1 MPADRIAL
9 VRRGL
14 SLTWLTLGYNSLE
27 AVLALLFGVLA
38 GSIALE
44 GFGFDS
50 LIEVSA
56 SVAALWRLYA
66 DVDPARR
73 ANAERRTHQIIG
85 VLFLALAIYVSWQAA
100 TTLLTRTPPSESL
113 PGILLAAASLIVM
126 PVLARAKRQVAHAL
140 SSSALRAEAAQTSL
154 CAWLSA
160 ILLGGLAL
168 NALLGWWWADPIAA
182 LAMVPVM
189 LKEGR
194 EGLRGE
200 ACCDDC
206 HPAARDST

>member
-1 MPADRIAL
+1 MLADRTAL

-27 AVLALLFGVLA
+27 AVLALLFGALA

-56 SVAALWRLYA
+56 SVAALSRLHA
-66 DVDPARR
+66 DVDPSRR
-73 ANAERRTHQIIG
+73 AQAERRTHQIIG
-85 VLFLALAIYVSWQAA
+85 VSFLALAVYVSWQAA
-100 TTLLTRTPPSESL
+100 ATLLTRTPPSESL
-113 PGILLAAASLIVM
+113 PGMLLAVLSLIVM
-126 PVLARAKRQVAHAL
+126 PVLARAKRQVAQAL
-140 SSSALRAEAAQTSL
+140 SSGALRAEAAQTSL

-200 ACCDDC
+200 ACHEDC
-206 HPAARDST
+206 HPAA

>member
-1 MPADRIAL
+1 MLADRTAL

-14 SLTWLTLGYNSLE
+14 SLTWLTLGYNTLE
-27 AVLALLFGVLA
+27 AILALLFGALA

-56 SVAALWRLYA
+56 SFAALSRLHA
-66 DVDPARR
+66 DVDPSRR
-73 ANAERRTHQIIG
+73 ARVERRTHQIIG
-85 VLFLALAIYVSWQAA
+85 VSFLALAVYVSWQAA
-100 TTLLTRTPPSESL
+100 ATLLTRTPPSESV
-113 PGILLAAASLIVM
+113 PGILLAGLSLIVM
-126 PVLARAKRQVAHAL
+126 PVLARAKRQVAQAL
-140 SSSALRAEAAQTSL
+140 SSGALRAEAAQTSL

-168 NALLGWWWADPIAA
+168 HALLGWWWADPIAA
-182 LAMVPVM
+182 LAMVPMM

-200 ACCDDC
+200 ACHDDC
-206 HPAARDST
+206 HPAA